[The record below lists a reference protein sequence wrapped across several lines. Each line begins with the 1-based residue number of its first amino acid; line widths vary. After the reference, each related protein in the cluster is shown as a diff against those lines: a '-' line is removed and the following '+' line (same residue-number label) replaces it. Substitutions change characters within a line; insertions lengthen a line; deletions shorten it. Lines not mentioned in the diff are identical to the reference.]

1 MNSLNR
7 YADTVYCIMRLIV
20 GLMFACHGAQLV
32 LGMFG
37 GMPGSDQPM
46 MVIGGW
52 IQLVSGPLIAL
63 GLLTRVAAFI
73 ASGEMAVA
81 YFMIHVAKASTLQA
95 KFFAILNH
103 GELAALYCWLF
114 LFIFCYGA
122 GRLSIDALL
131 KRKSTPTAA
140 TA

>member
-1 MNSLNR
+1 
-7 YADTVYCIMRLIV
+7 MRFIT

-32 LGMFG
+32 LGQFG
-37 GMPGSDQPM
+37 GMPGSDKPM
-46 MVIGGW
+46 MAVGGW
-52 IQLVSGPLIAL
+52 IQLVGGILIAL

-81 YFMIHVAKASTLQA
+81 YFMIHVAGAATPMA
-95 KFFAILNH
+95 KFFPISTASPQFSNK
-103 GELAALYCWLF
+103 GELAIFYCWFF
-114 LFIFCYGA
+114 LFVFFYGA
-122 GRLSIDALL
+122 GRLSIDALI

>member
-1 MNSLNR
+1 
-7 YADTVYCIMRLIV
+7 MRFIA

-32 LGMFG
+32 LGKFG
-37 GMPGSDQPM
+37 GMPGSDKPM

-52 IQLVSGPLIAL
+52 IQLVGGILIAL

-81 YFMIHVAKASTLQA
+81 YFMFHVAGAATPMA
-95 KFFAILNH
+95 KFFPISTGSPQFSNK
-103 GELAALYCWLF
+103 GELAIFYCWFF
-114 LFIFCYGA
+114 LFVFFYGA

-131 KRKSTPTAA
+131 KRKSMPTAA